1 MTSDLSDFEKAQA
14 RTADPRFYRQRP
26 HALSAEVEFEIRSDA
41 LAWEDAKGNTGSLL
55 YADIE
60 RVRLTYDPARIRQTR
75 HVADLFTKAGGRVR
89 VTSTTFAGMG
99 MYKPRN
105 RAFVAFLDTLHN
117 HLAERSSHIRFE
129 TGRGWAPYLAFLAV
143 WVACLGAMLWGTW
156 QFWLADQRAI
166 AVALVLMVAYFGWM
180 AGEYARMNRPGIYDP
195 RAIPRGILP
204 KPTESDV

>member
-14 RTADPRFYRQRP
+14 RAADPHFYRQRP
-26 HALSAEVEFEIRSDA
+26 HALSAEVEFEVRPDA
-41 LAWEDAKGNTGSLL
+41 LAWEDAKGNTGSVA
-55 YADIE
+55 YGDIE

-105 RAFVAFLDTLHN
+105 RAFVAFLDTLHAN
-117 HLAERSSHIRFE
+117 LAGHPNIRFE
-129 TGRGWAPYLAFLAV
+129 TGRGWMSYVAYLAV
-143 WVACLGAMLWGTW
+143 WFACLLAMLWGTW
-156 QFWLADQRAI
+156 QFWLADQRALAI
-166 AVALVLMVAYFGWM
+166 ALVLMVAYFGWM
-180 AGEYARMNRPGIYDP
+180 AGEYARMNRPGTYDP

-204 KPTESDV
+204 KPSESDI